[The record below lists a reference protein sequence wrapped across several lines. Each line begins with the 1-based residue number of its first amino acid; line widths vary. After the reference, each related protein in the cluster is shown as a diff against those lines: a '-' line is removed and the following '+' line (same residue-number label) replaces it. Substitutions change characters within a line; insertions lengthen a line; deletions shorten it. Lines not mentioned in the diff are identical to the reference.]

1 MMKKITFVLLLS
13 VFNVGL
19 IIAQPPP
26 PGCPPSYS
34 AGFDITG
41 DSVSYC
47 DDGITLTANGF
58 GTLFSTDS
66 YAVNSI
72 PYNPYPWVG
81 SNSILVGQDDIWSG
95 IVPLP
100 FDFCFFG
107 QKYSQIVI
115 GANGQVGFD
124 ITQANGANA
133 WASAA
138 WVAPNN
144 NAAMNNTI
152 MAPYHDLDPSVGNTS
167 QITWDVYGTA
177 PCRYMVVSWDS
188 VPMFSC
194 NSLFGAQQV
203 VLFES
208 TYLIDIN
215 IKNKPLC
222 SGWNTGAGH
231 QGIQNATGT
240 VAFMVPG
247 RNGTAW
253 SASNDSYR
261 FTPSGTQAL
270 SYIFSWIDVPT
281 NTVLFTGNPYTAFPP
296 NNTQITCV
304 AQAVTDCDTI
314 EALLADTIDIIV
326 TGSVTADFDFDIRLG
341 CFNDTVIF
349 TNTST
354 WDPGLNPTFFWDFDN
369 GTTSVQNS
377 PTVIFGSQ
385 GVYDVQL
392 IVDANGCLDTITKT
406 ISLVHPIM
414 ADFSIGHAGSP
425 PLPADSLCEG
435 SPFNFTSNSTPTSL
449 GSGTHYWDFGDGNTL
464 GPLPNPVGTVIPA
477 YNYASPGSY
486 VVKLVVEDTLGC
498 KDSISKPVF
507 VDEKGFS
514 SMSATP
520 TEVCVGDPVY
530 FSDSS
535 APFKIRTQYNF
546 GDGTILQDKHNPVYN
561 FTDAGNYNVTFIS
574 YYPICDSVEVSETI
588 TVNAPPIIDLG
599 PDTEICPDVSPGI
612 TIRNEANPAM
622 IMEWS
627 TGESAASITVND
639 PDRYWASSGDAG
651 CTSTDSI
658 WVKRD
663 CYINIPNAFSPDG
676 DGLNDYFFPRQL
688 LSSGVTVFKMAIFNR
703 WGEKIFLTD
712 NILGRG
718 WDGRYDGI
726 LQPMGAYIYH
736 IEVVF
741 KNGAKGDWKGNVTLV
756 R

>member
-1 MMKKITFVLLLS
+1 MKIKFLAVLLLS
-13 VFNVGL
+13 VFSVGL
-19 IIAQPPP
+19 TIAQPPP
-26 PGCPPSYS
+26 PGCPPSFS

-41 DSVSYC
+41 DSVSFC

-66 YAVNSI
+66 YSVNQI

-81 SNSILVGQDDIWSG
+81 GNSILVGQDDIWSG
-95 IVPLP
+95 IVNLP

-107 QKYSQIVI
+107 QKYSQVVI

-124 ITQANGANA
+124 ITQANGPNA
-133 WASAA
+133 WGSAA

-167 QITWDVYGTA
+167 QITWDIYGTA
-177 PCRYMVVSWDS
+177 PCRYLVVSWDS

-194 NSLFGAQQV
+194 NTLFGAQQV

-222 SGWNTGAGH
+222 SGWNSGAAH
-231 QGIQNATGT
+231 QGVQNATGT

-253 SASNDSYR
+253 SATDDSYR
-261 FTPSGTQAL
+261 FTPAGTQAVTYL
-270 SYIFSWIDVPT
+270 YDWIDVPS
-281 NTVLFTGNPYTAFPP
+281 NTVLFSGNPYTANPP
-296 NNTQITCV
+296 ANTQITCV

-314 EALLADTIDIIV
+314 DALLADTIDVIV

-354 WDPGLNPTFFWDFDN
+354 WDPGLNPTFFWDFDD
-369 GTTSVQNS
+369 GSTSTLNS
-377 PTVIFGSQ
+377 PTHIYGSQ
-385 GVYDVQL
+385 NVYEVTL
-392 IVDANGCLDTITKT
+392 IVDANGCIDSISKT
-406 ISLVHPIM
+406 FSLLHPLE
-414 ADFSIGHAGSP
+414 ALFDVNNANSP
-425 PLPADSLCEG
+425 PVDSVCDRE
-435 SPFNFTSNSTPTSL
+435 PFTFTSYSTPTAF

-464 GPLPNPVGTVIPA
+464 GPIPNPFGASVPPYTYAAPGTYI
-477 YNYASPGSY
+477 
-486 VVKLVVEDTLGC
+486 VKLVIEDTLGC
-498 KDSISKPVF
+498 KDSISKTVF
-507 VDEKGFS
+507 VDQPGFS
-514 SMSATP
+514 VMSATP
-520 TEVCVGDPVY
+520 KEVCIGEPVY
-530 FSDSS
+530 FTDST
-535 APFKIRTQYNF
+535 APFAIRTQYDF
-546 GDGTILQDKHNPVYN
+546 GDGSILTDKHNPVYN
-561 FTDAGNYNVTFIS
+561 FTDAGTYNVTFTS
-574 YYPICDSVEVSETI
+574 YYPICDSIESTETI
-588 TVNAPPIIDLG
+588 TVNAPPTIDLG

-612 TIRNEANPAM
+612 TLRNDANPAM
-622 IMEWS
+622 LMEWS
-627 TGESAASITVND
+627 TGETAASITVTEPN
-639 PDRYWASSGDAG
+639 RYWAKSGTNG
-651 CTSTDSI
+651 CSSTDSI

-688 LSSGVTVFKMAIFNR
+688 LSSGVTVFKMSIYNR
-703 WGEKIFLTD
+703 WGEKIFFTD

-726 LQPMGAYIYH
+726 IQPMGTFIYH
-736 IEVVF
+736 IEVTF
-741 KNGAKGDWKGNVTLV
+741 KNGASGDWKGNVTLV